1 MPISDRIAGT
11 VLLAAALLW
20 IGLVL
25 WMIPTGTPD
34 AAGARQFPLWF
45 GIAFV
50 VLSALLVMQSFL
62 RRAAMPA
69 HDGEDGR
76 PQEVFSVVATI
87 AAIAGYGFFME
98 KLGFLPATTL
108 AVAAM
113 LIVVLRVRSVAM
125 IVSMSIG
132 LAIGCYVL
140 FGKLLGTYLPPG
152 TWITLHF

>member
-25 WMIPTGTPD
+25 WTIPTGTQE
-34 AAGARQFPLWF
+34 AAGAREFPLLF
-45 GIAFV
+45 GIALA
-50 VLSALLVMQSFL
+50 VLSALLVMQGFVA
-62 RRAAMPA
+62 RGAPAAQK
-69 HDGEDGR
+69 GEDGG
-76 PQEVFSVVATI
+76 PQEVFSVIATI

-98 KLGFLPATTL
+98 KLGFLPATML
-108 AVAAM
+108 AVAGM
-113 LIVVLRVRSVAM
+113 LVVVLRVRSVVM
-125 IVSMSIG
+125 IISMSIG

-140 FGKLLGTYLPPG
+140 FGTLLGTYLPPG